1 MRWPNLIDNEY
12 IIVIKAST
20 LVCMIAAAANIS
32 SSANSWPRHLSCT
45 STDAFEAMCS
55 GSDDDEGSD
64 CSDDE
69 CRFVAAKTQL
79 LEVEVSF
86 S

>member
-1 MRWPNLIDNEY
+1 
-12 IIVIKAST
+12 
-20 LVCMIAAAANIS
+20 MIAAAANIS
-32 SSANSWPRHLSCT
+32 SSANSWPRHLSCA

-64 CSDDE
+64 DE
-69 CRFVAAKTQL
+69 SRFVAAKTQL
-79 LEVEVSF
+79 LEVSF